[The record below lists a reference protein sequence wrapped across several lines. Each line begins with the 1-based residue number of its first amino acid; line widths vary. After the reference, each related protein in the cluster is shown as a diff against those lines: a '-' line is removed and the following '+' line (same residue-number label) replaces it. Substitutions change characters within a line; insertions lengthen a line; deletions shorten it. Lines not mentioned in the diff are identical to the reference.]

1 MLAMRW
7 PALFVILFSSAC
19 AAAEACAATSTKA
32 IHLTQPRFRR
42 NGATKR
48 YHRTVIPRN
57 ISAEP
62 IPGPISLVLD
72 NLSEVAK
79 LFNSSGETACAAPL
93 HGPFVNVDMVGRSL
107 LPGATATVMLEFTAP
122 DPPFDTSPAI
132 AYNPRVLSGVERR

>member
-1 MLAMRW
+1 MRW

-42 NGATKR
+42 NGTTKR
-48 YHRTVIPRN
+48 YHRTVILRN

-79 LFNSSGETACAAPL
+79 LFNSSRETACAAPL
-93 HGPFVNVDMVGRSL
+93 RSPFVNV
-107 LPGATATVMLEFTAP
+107 EFTAP

-132 AYNPRVLSGVERR
+132 AYNPRVLSSVGRR